1 MLVLTAQDHLFV
13 GLIGRFSVRLKGR
26 NQRTGGGSLALKKPT
41 QRMVE
46 WAKDNLK
53 TLR

>member
-1 MLVLTAQDHLFV
+1 MLVLTAQDHLL
-13 GLIGRFSVRLKGR
+13 GSLIGRFCARLKGR

-46 WAKDNLK
+46 WAEDNLK